1 MTTVATHKR
10 IFIKCDLQ
18 YKNSH
23 RFSEGHTITLN
34 RDVDN
39 FDKRI
44 TRPINAIVID
54 AENIPKGAEILMHHN
69 SIHDTYKLFDYKELG
84 GDYIQSTIR
93 YFSIPESE
101 CYAWRLNGEWHPCN
115 GFEFGLRVFKPHPN
129 YFLDLLPVLVKN
141 KLYITSG
148 ELKDK
153 IVITKTASDYEMFF
167 QDKNGKEAKLIRIRH
182 FDEPENIR
190 EEIIAVDNEATEQ
203 FKNGNL
209 LIGYSPTNCH
219 KYANKLSTIS

>member
-1 MTTVATHKR
+1 MTTATHKR
-10 IFIKCDLQ
+10 IFISVDMD
-18 YKNSH
+18 YKNH
-23 RFSEGHTITLN
+23 TMIGSEQINLK
-34 RDVDN
+34 RDSDN
-39 FDKRI
+39 FDKKYV
-44 TRPINAIVID
+44 RPINGTVID
-54 AENIPKGAEILMHHN
+54 AENIPKGAEVLLHHN
-69 SIHDTYKLFDYKELG
+69 ATHETYMLFDYKELG
-84 GDYIQSTIR
+84 GNYIQNTIR

-153 IVITKTASDYEMFF
+153 IVITKTASDYEMVF
-167 QDKNGKEAKLIRIRH
+167 QEKNGKEAKLIRVRH

-190 EEIIAVDNEATEQ
+190 EEIIAVDNEAAEQ